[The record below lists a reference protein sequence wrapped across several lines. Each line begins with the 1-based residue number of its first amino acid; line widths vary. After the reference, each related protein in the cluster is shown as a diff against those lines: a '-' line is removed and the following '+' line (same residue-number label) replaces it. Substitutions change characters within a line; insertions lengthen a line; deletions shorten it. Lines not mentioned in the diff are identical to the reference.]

1 MHNQPTNIC
10 VVLPSPIGYSETF
23 LQTHVDGLAAA
34 VNYLENFP
42 VDVGAVWSDQE
53 ADKTSEKLKRLVR
66 MVWHRYLLN
75 SIKHKNVKKFF
86 NCHNVGVVLAEFGH
100 TGVGVLSTCQNLE
113 IPLIVH
119 FHGFDAYSNS
129 VLERNKDSYIKLFTY
144 ASAIVAVSRHM
155 TEQLVRLGAP
165 REKVVYNAYGVDT
178 AKFQNHCYDASAMQ
192 ILAVGRF
199 VEKKAPYLTI
209 LAFKKVLE
217 ELPGAKLVM
226 VGAGELFD
234 PCRQL
239 IRSLHIER
247 SVDLRGVLSH
257 GQVAELMRTSQVFVQ
272 HSLVPASGDSEGT
285 PVAILEAAASA
296 LPVVSTKH
304 TGIVDAVIH
313 GKTGWLVDE
322 GDIDGMADYLRLLL
336 REPDLAVKMG
346 KRGRE
351 HVCDNFDSQKSVDNL
366 RRIIA
371 NVVSFRKSEPPAPNT
386 ERERHIVGVVQRL

>member
-1 MHNQPTNIC
+1 
-10 VVLPSPIGYSETF
+10 
-23 LQTHVDGLAAA
+23 
-34 VNYLENFP
+34 
-42 VDVGAVWSDQE
+42 
-53 ADKTSEKLKRLVR
+53 
-66 MVWHRYLLN
+66 
-75 SIKHKNVKKFF
+75 
-86 NCHNVGVVLAEFGH
+86 
-100 TGVGVLSTCQNLE
+100 
-113 IPLIVH
+113 
-119 FHGFDAYSNS
+119 
-129 VLERNKDSYIKLFTY
+129 
-144 ASAIVAVSRHM
+144 M

-178 AKFQNHCYDASAMQ
+178 AKFGKLCYDASPMQ

-209 LAFKKVLE
+209 LAFKKVLD

-257 GQVAELMRTSQVFVQ
+257 GQVAELMRTSQMFVQ

-322 GDIDGMADYLRLLL
+322 GDIDGMADYIRLLL
-336 REPDLAVKMG
+336 RKPDLAVEMG
-346 KRGRE
+346 KRGRQ

-366 RRIIA
+366 RQIIE
-371 NVVSFRKSEPPAPNT
+371 NVVCFRKSEPPASNT